1 MSEENREAM
10 GEISHTHPYTGETFG
25 GVYRR
30 GPAIAD
36 GGESSPV
43 RTGATTDATPE
54 STTDAET
61 GTETDAEAETETDA
75 DTDANA
81 DTDTDDVARV
91 RDVDHESSATANEV
105 WARGGAVPE
114 VPDK

>member
-1 MSEENREAM
+1 MSEENRATM

-36 GGESSPV
+36 GGESVPV
-43 RTGATTDATPE
+43 QTGATTDATPE
-54 STTDAET
+54 STANPN
-61 GTETDAEAETETDA
+61 AEAET
-75 DTDANA
+75 
-81 DTDTDDVARV
+81 DTDDIARV

-105 WARGGAVPE
+105 WSRGGTVPE
-114 VPDK
+114 VADK

>member
-54 STTDAET
+54 STTDAE
-61 GTETDAEAETETDA
+61 AETETDA
-75 DTDANA
+75 NVETETDANA

>member
-1 MSEENREAM
+1 MSEDNRETM

-43 RTGATTDATPE
+43 RTGPIADATPE
-54 STTDAET
+54 SD
-61 GTETDAEAETETDA
+61 TDA
-75 DTDANA
+75 DKKRERNA
-81 DTDTDDVARV
+81 DRDARM

-105 WARGGAVPE
+105 WARGGAIPE

>member
-1 MSEENREAM
+1 MSEDNRETM

-43 RTGATTDATPE
+43 RTGATTDAAPE
-54 STTDAET
+54 STTDAE
-61 GTETDAEAETETDA
+61 AETE
-75 DTDANA
+75 TDANA

>member
-1 MSEENREAM
+1 MSEDSRATM

-43 RTGATTDATPE
+43 QTGATTDATPE
-54 STTDAET
+54 SAAHPNADAET
-61 GTETDAEAETETDA
+61 DTDTKA
-75 DTDANA
+75 DTDT

-105 WARGGAVPE
+105 WSRGGTVPE
-114 VPDK
+114 VADK

>member
-43 RTGATTDATPE
+43 RTGATTDTTPE
-54 STTDAET
+54 ST
-61 GTETDAEAETETDA
+61 TDAEAETETDA

-105 WARGGAVPE
+105 WTRGGAVPE